1 MAKVL
6 VALAVAEPG
15 ENWKDERYKRDSTKE
30 WIPGWELPKEWETEV
45 PGDSATGVRKF
56 GLLEVTYAGTPVPK
70 ARRERHPQPPIP
82 HDRHLNVPTKLPPS
96 YFRNKRTRKEARISV
111 TAF

>member
-1 MAKVL
+1 MLLKHRD
-6 VALAVAEPG
+6 ALAVAEPG

-70 ARRERHPQPPIP
+70 ARRELMPRFLCGRPREFAP
-82 HDRHLNVPTKLPPS
+82 
-96 YFRNKRTRKEARISV
+96 A
-111 TAF
+111 